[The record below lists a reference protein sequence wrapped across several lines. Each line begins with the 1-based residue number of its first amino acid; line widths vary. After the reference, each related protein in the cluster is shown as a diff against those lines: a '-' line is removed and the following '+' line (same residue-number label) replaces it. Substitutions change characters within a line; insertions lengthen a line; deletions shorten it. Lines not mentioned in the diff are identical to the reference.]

1 MRLEIELGFDDKLV
15 LPIHY
20 NNIVQGFIY
29 NNIEDEIFKTF
40 LHEEGFQYGKRSF
53 KLFTFSRLFGR
64 FQMDTKNETITFTSP
79 VQLIVSSAVDE
90 FVENLANSLIKND
103 DLFLGRTSVYIN
115 NISAYDYKKNCN
127 SGVITMLSPM
137 VTYSTVTLMRKKK
150 TIYHRPSS
158 EIFNK
163 LMYENLRKKYEII
176 YGGQPDDEVF
186 SIEPLN
192 DTDIKMNIIKYHGII
207 IKGWMGKYRLE
218 GQPELIKIAYETGL
232 GSKNSQGFGCFA
244 IIPERR

>member
-1 MRLEIELGFDDKLV
+1 
-15 LPIHY
+15 
-20 NNIVQGFIY
+20 
-29 NNIEDEIFKTF
+29 
-40 LHEEGFQYGKRSF
+40 
-53 KLFTFSRLFGR
+53 
-64 FQMDTKNETITFTSP
+64 MDTKNETITFTSP

-90 FVENLANSLIKND
+90 FIENLANSLIKNG

-115 NISAYDYKKNCN
+115 NISAYDYKKNCS

-137 VTYSTVTLMRKKK
+137 VTYSTVTLMGKKK

-218 GQPELIKIAYETGL
+218 G
-232 GSKNSQGFGCFA
+232 
-244 IIPERR
+244 